1 MVDGFGRPVA
11 LLLTAGQVHDSK
23 VAAQLLA
30 ALRPGQVLMAD
41 KAYDSD
47 AILAEVRAQGASP
60 NIPPKTLRKVQ
71 HPWNRPL
78 YKRRNIIERFFGRL
92 KQYRGLATRYDK
104 HAESFM
110 AGVIL
115 AAIRITI
122 KANESTA

>member
-11 LLLTAGQVHDSK
+11 LRLTGGQVHDSR
-23 VAAQLLA
+23 VAADLMETLG
-30 ALRPGQVLMAD
+30 PGQTLMAD
-41 KAYDSD
+41 RAYDSN
-47 AILAEVRAQGASP
+47 AILAAIRDRGATP
-60 NIPPKTLRKVQ
+60 NIPAKPPRKVP
-71 HPWNRPL
+71 HPYDRTL
-78 YKRRNIIERFFGRL
+78 YKRRNVIERFFGRL

-122 KANESTA
+122 RANESTA